1 MAEDRRQGTKTVTDR
16 GTMSKVLV
24 VDDDETI
31 SEFVVWVLADDG
43 HEVMSATNGVVAF
56 QKLERFN
63 PDVILLDMRM
73 PVMDGW
79 RFANLYRDGRASP
92 APIVVLTAAQ
102 DVAQRANEIEADGYL
117 GKPFDLDELLA
128 IIHRFDP
135 AAEH

>member
-1 MAEDRRQGTKTVTDR
+1 MDR
-16 GTMSKVLV
+16 GTGLKVLV

-43 HEVMSATNGVVAF
+43 HEVMSAANGLAAL
-56 QKLERFN
+56 QKLEKFD

-79 RFANLYRDGRASP
+79 QFAKRYRDETVSP

-102 DVAQRANEIEADGYL
+102 DVAQRAGEIKADGYL
-117 GKPFDLDELLA
+117 GKPFDLDALLA
-128 IIHRFDP
+128 TIKHFDP
-135 AAEH
+135 SEFN